1 MNYTITTTLEWK
13 IYNFLDTQSKKT
25 KKTKKFIIEE
35 SLKLYQKQ
43 QLKAEIIAWLE
54 ERYDEYKKLNNEFW
68 EVQFNSLKIENV

>member
-1 MNYTITTTLEWK
+1 M
-13 IYNFLDTQSKKT
+13 Q
-25 KKTKKFIIEE
+25 